1 VTIPLTVI
9 EDIVSRS
16 GAAGEIEQMLP
27 AAVRGRQ
34 LKAGTL
40 LAGMLLAL
48 ADGRP
53 AHLTRAHAALTSLP
67 EHDQKRLGVIEDW
80 ADGPHQLTYRQVEHT
95 SRLITRALAK
105 AEPDGAPSAGLQQL
119 CGQLTEASIPG
130 PFKNASTSLAADWTD
145 VEAWARPVPHD
156 AAGTGAGPEASWGH
170 RNVNRKIQ
178 EGEMFYG
185 YYLPAAVMTK
195 DGNGQPVPGLTR
207 RITVANSR
215 HDPAAALAG
224 VLTSMPASG
233 IALGD
238 IIAGSGYSHRQ
249 PGTWAQPLRAAAASL
264 VQDLHPKDRGPR
276 GTHHGA
282 VICNGNLYCPA
293 TPKPLLELVPP
304 PPGTSSAD
312 TAVHDQQTAELA
324 RYKPGVHA
332 SEDAGGYRRHACPA
346 AAAKIRCAPRPWH
359 WTAPGR
365 RSSARR
371 SIRRPAAPS
380 RPSPPAPAPW
390 PRPGRNT
397 TTRQRHGG
405 PPTGGAPPPNG
416 STPPSKT
423 PPPPASTA
431 AGSARPASPRSCCG
445 SPASSPCATSAPWP
459 PSRPT
464 TNTTHAPPPS
474 HAPANG
480 AANTPAPQ
488 PARPNHARQHSV
500 TPAAAS
506 TSTASAG
513 KPRPHPG
520 STDPKTVRQPDTSP
534 RTTRNKI
541 NSARQREC
549 RRHM

>member
-1 VTIPLTVI
+1 MTIPLTVI

-16 GAAGEIEQMLP
+16 GVAGEIEQMLP

-105 AEPDGAPSAGLQQL
+105 TEPDGAPSAGLQQL
-119 CGQLTEASIPG
+119 CDQLTEASIPG

-145 VEAWARPVPHD
+145 VEAWARPVPHN
-156 AAGTGAGPEASWGH
+156 AAGTGADPEASWGH

-185 YYLPAAVMTK
+185 YYLSAAVMTK
-195 DGNGQPVPGLTR
+195 DDNGQPVPELTR
-207 RITVANSR
+207 RITVANSS

-238 IIAGSGYSHRQ
+238 IIADSGYSHRQ
-249 PGTWAQPLRAAAASL
+249 PATWAQPLRAAGASL

-293 TPKPLLELVPP
+293 TPKPLLELVPT

-312 TAVHDQQTAELA
+312 TAIHDQQTAELA
-324 RYKPGVHA
+324 RYKLGVHA
-332 SEDAGGYRRHACPA
+332 SEDADGYRRHACPA
-346 AAAKIRCAPRPWH
+346 AAGKIRCPL
-359 WTAPGR
+359 
-365 RSSARR
+365 
-371 SIRRPAAPS
+371 
-380 RPSPPAPAPW
+380 
-390 PRPGRNT
+390 
-397 TTRQRHGG
+397 
-405 PPTGGAPPPNG
+405 
-416 STPPSKT
+416 
-423 PPPPASTA
+423 
-431 AGSARPASPRSCCG
+431 RPASMALDR
-445 SPASSPCATSAPWP
+445 
-459 PSRPT
+459 SRPQILSPPQHPPACCTQQTITSGPGVAAKTRQKHDYPSAAWRTSYRRRTAAERLNAAIKDTAT
-464 TNTTHAPPPS
+464 TSINR
-474 HAPANG
+474 G
-480 AANTPAPQ
+480 WI
-488 PARPNHARQHSV
+488 RQAGV
-500 TPAAAS
+500 TPLMLWLACLIAVRNQRTLAAAQTHHEHDTRAATQPRTRKRRRELAS
-506 TSTASAG
+506 ATAS
-513 KPRPHPG
+513 PP
-520 STDPKTVRQPDTSP
+520 
-534 RTTRNKI
+534 
-541 NSARQREC
+541 
-549 RRHM
+549 